1 MKVPCLLGAG
11 LSFVPQG
18 ASSFVGA
25 LNEPNA
31 FLEFVRYTRCRHNL
45 SIETLPFCIVRV
57 LSTYW
62 YSFVFSSPRSTARAL
77 LLMACISFSPG

>member
-45 SIETLPFCIVRV
+45 SIETSPLYNVRV
-57 LSTYW
+57 LST
-62 YSFVFSSPRSTARAL
+62 
-77 LLMACISFSPG
+77 